1 MTGSAGPRMRRGA
14 RAAAL
19 AAAAIGAA
27 VGGCRGDGPV
37 AVRPPCTA
45 PVTLSAS
52 REARPRFTWAPDCAV
67 GRLVVAPAPSQGLSR
82 VHWAIRGGPGGIASG
97 VRFGEVPPGATEEV
111 APSYAAGGVI
121 VYDAAGN
128 ALGSTGIEP
137 LP

>member
-1 MTGSAGPRMRRGA
+1 LTDWAGQRAPRRA

-19 AAAAIGAA
+19 VALA
-27 VGGCRGDGPV
+27 VGGCGGGGPV
-37 AVRPPCTA
+37 AARPPCTGRVA
-45 PVTLSAS
+45 LSAS

-82 VHWAIRGGPGGIASG
+82 VHWAIRGGPDGIASG
-97 VRFGEVPPGATEEV
+97 VRFGVVPPGATEEV
-111 APSYAAGGVI
+111 AASFAAGAVV